1 MRLRLLHCSV
11 LLIYIWSVVG
21 NAGAAGLLMEALP
34 TGVIHWS
41 QGVIVATGQAVMP
54 DETPFESGCNAQ
66 LRGQAHAAAV
76 ANLSQALAMVPMDA
90 VRSAGD
96 MIAGDDK
103 MAARLAG
110 MAQAAPVIDEVC
122 HADGRLVLTL
132 QMPLLGSFA
141 QLMLPDDIKQ
151 VEPIRAMPT
160 ESGREATRQ
169 QDAGAVPVPADSGV
183 FSGLVVDARGIGA
196 RPAMVPTLVD
206 ENGRVVYGSAFIS
219 RSQAVHHGVC
229 LYLRALEDRDG
240 HPRVAP
246 RPLWVKGLHT
256 PPERPSDIVI
266 SNADAARLRGASAN
280 LSFLR
285 ACRVIV
291 LLD

>member
-1 MRLRLLHCSV
+1 MV
-11 LLIYIWSVVG
+11 
-21 NAGAAGLLMEALP
+21 EPLP

-41 QGVIVATGQAVMP
+41 RGAIVASGQAVMP
-54 DETPFESGCNAQ
+54 DETAFEGECNAQ

-76 ANLSQALAMVPMDA
+76 ANLSQALAMVPVDA

-96 MIAGDDK
+96 MFVGDDK

-122 HADGRLVLTL
+122 QADGRLVLTI
-132 QMPLLGSFA
+132 QMSLLGSFA

-151 VEPIRAMPT
+151 VEPIRAMPR
-160 ESGREATRQ
+160 ESGPEALRQ
-169 QDAGAVPVPADSGV
+169 PESGAEPKQTDPGV

-196 RPAMVPTLVD
+196 RPAMVPTLMD
-206 ENGRVVYGSAFIS
+206 ESGRVVYGPPFIS
-219 RSQAVHHGVC
+219 RSQAVHHGAC
-229 LYLRALEDRDG
+229 LYLRVLEDRET

-266 SNADAARLRGASAN
+266 SNADAARLHGASAN
-280 LSFLR
+280 LTFLR